1 MTICEVILK
10 RSNIEGDT
18 NYDTTVGFIN
28 DKGEVFKYYKDR
40 KAALKGRKLPEPVLI
55 GYARSP
61 ELMERVKDE
70 KAYNQGHY
78 DSDKNAAIIGIKDVE
93 APNEWNFFRKRKR
106 SKVKAQKITT
116 QNTYKGCLE
125 LWTAGW
131 RVLHAHLIDTNP
143 ERKQRPWGVG
153 YAVEDFWRNLFTKD
167 AAGFSLDSRAVAALL
182 LAEKEGFYLRE
193 GEQGAEG
200 MKGIW
205 PTALLSLVCYLCAFP
220 FLNRW
225 TALKEWFEGLFEGI
239 VGPQISNVI
248 ALILLF
254 FGIWLIVHL
263 VRLLFYDATD
273 RIESLLYKMN
283 NNVDTSQWNTE
294 LIIVSAIGL
303 ILSIFMVDYLFFPI
317 FFCALVVFI
326 GQRVVFPPESWPIE
340 YPYDETDGQ
349 TDEEEEETDGQ
360 EKDFDELIEHTASIF
375 AMGKNCELKFKVPYK
390 SEGLK
395 GLRAAN
401 LFREGNTPEYS
412 QRVRDMIERECR
424 EEVYSKIRYVKDRI
438 DRFVSKHHLSYIE
451 KVNLILKLAQPN
463 NIDYAYD
470 SCCPELL
477 PQMDEPQPSPALLE
491 DRRDGQEGQGYI
503 EYCRYPSE
511 TLHDKRG
518 DCDCHA
524 ALAVGLLAACGIRC
538 CYFTNYTDDD
548 EGHAAFGIEVNEDT
562 KAFLTSA
569 NRLTYNGKEFI
580 YTEATGTNCSIG
592 EVPTG
597 FQNML
602 NDPNRGTYAIV
613 EPVLFNKESSDE
625 E

>member
-1 MTICEVILK
+1 
-10 RSNIEGDT
+10 
-18 NYDTTVGFIN
+18 
-28 DKGEVFKYYKDR
+28 
-40 KAALKGRKLPEPVLI
+40 
-55 GYARSP
+55 
-61 ELMERVKDE
+61 
-70 KAYNQGHY
+70 
-78 DSDKNAAIIGIKDVE
+78 
-93 APNEWNFFRKRKR
+93 
-106 SKVKAQKITT
+106 
-116 QNTYKGCLE
+116 
-125 LWTAGW
+125 
-131 RVLHAHLIDTNP
+131 
-143 ERKQRPWGVG
+143 
-153 YAVEDFWRNLFTKD
+153 
-167 AAGFSLDSRAVAALL
+167 
-182 LAEKEGFYLRE
+182 
-193 GEQGAEG
+193 
-200 MKGIW
+200 
-205 PTALLSLVCYLCAFP
+205 
-220 FLNRW
+220 
-225 TALKEWFEGLFEGI
+225 
-239 VGPQISNVI
+239 
-248 ALILLF
+248 
-254 FGIWLIVHL
+254 
-263 VRLLFYDATD
+263 
-273 RIESLLYKMN
+273 
-283 NNVDTSQWNTE
+283 
-294 LIIVSAIGL
+294 
-303 ILSIFMVDYLFFPI
+303 
-317 FFCALVVFI
+317 
-326 GQRVVFPPESWPIE
+326 
-340 YPYDETDGQ
+340 
-349 TDEEEEETDGQ
+349 
-360 EKDFDELIEHTASIF
+360 
-375 AMGKNCELKFKVPYK
+375 MGKNCELEFKVPYK

-569 NRLTYNGKEFI
+569 NRLTYKGKEFI